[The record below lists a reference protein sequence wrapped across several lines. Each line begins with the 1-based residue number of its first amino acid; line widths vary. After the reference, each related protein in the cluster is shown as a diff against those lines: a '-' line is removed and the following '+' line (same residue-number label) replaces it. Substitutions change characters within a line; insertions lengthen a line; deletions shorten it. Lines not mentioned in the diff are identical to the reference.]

1 MHPTRWRQ
9 VGSERVR
16 LELRCG
22 ECRARTTGE
31 YDLAQVA
38 RYDCELVEARL
49 ELTALY
55 QAVVRSNMQAEGER
69 LRAAFALDLIG
80 ADDFGGYN
88 RRVLR

>member
-1 MHPTRWRQ
+1 VHPTRWRQ
-9 VGSERVR
+9 VESERVR